1 MNRFVHLEDRRGY
14 MDYTYRLLAVDD
26 ETDILRTNRKYLE
39 ARGYQVD
46 SAVCASEALEL
57 LRKQKYD
64 CILLDVLLPDMNGF
78 EPVSYTHLTLPT
90 N

>member
-1 MNRFVHLEDRRGY
+1 

-46 SAVCASEALEL
+46 SAVCVSEALEL
-57 LRKQKYD
+57 LRKQKYHHF
-64 CILLDVLLPDMNGF
+64 CPYSLSQLYG
-78 EPVSYTHLTLPT
+78 
-90 N
+90 